1 MLGDPNTNLEVR
13 EFAINTM
20 AGVKQENLILALL
33 NTYNT
38 GKGQYYTLLNT
49 MLSALGEFNEPEV
62 KLAVVEI
69 ASNSDYPLD
78 IRKKA
83 IDNLGAF
90 KDPDVIPKILP
101 ILEKKENYVYYDNI
115 LDMVYMLGEEKIWA
129 EQVRRMAF
137 KASLNKREHE

>member
-1 MLGDPNTNLEVR
+1 
-13 EFAINTM
+13 M
-20 AGVKQENLILALL
+20 AGVKQEHLILAFL

-38 GKGQYYTLLNT
+38 AKSQYYTLLNT

-69 ASNSDYPLD
+69 ASSEDYPID

-90 KDPDVIPKILP
+90 KDASVIPKILP

-129 EQVRRMAF
+129 EQVRRMAHR
-137 KASLNKREHE
+137 ASFSKREHE

>member
-1 MLGDPNTNLEVR
+1 
-13 EFAINTM
+13 
-20 AGVKQENLILALL
+20 
-33 NTYNT
+33 
-38 GKGQYYTLLNT
+38 

-69 ASNSDYPLD
+69 ASSEDYPID

-90 KDPDVIPKILP
+90 KDASVIPKLLP
-101 ILEKKENYVYYDNI
+101 ILENKENYVYYDNI

-129 EQVRRMAF
+129 EQVRRMAH
-137 KASLNKREHE
+137 KASFSRREHE

>member
-1 MLGDPNTNLEVR
+1 
-13 EFAINTM
+13 M

-38 GKGQYYTLLNT
+38 GKSQYYTLLNT

-69 ASNSDYPLD
+69 ASSEDYPID

-90 KDPDVIPKILP
+90 KDASVIPKILP
-101 ILEKKENYVYYDNI
+101 ILEKKKTMSIMIIYW
-115 LDMVYMLGEEKIWA
+115 IWSICLVKKKYG
-129 EQVRRMAF
+129 Q
-137 KASLNKREHE
+137 NK

>member
-1 MLGDPNTNLEVR
+1 
-13 EFAINTM
+13 M

-33 NTYNT
+33 HTYNT
-38 GKGQYYTLLNT
+38 GKSQYYTLLNT

-69 ASNSDYPLD
+69 ASSEDYPID

-90 KDPDVIPKILP
+90 KDASVIPKILP

-129 EQVRRMAF
+129 EQVRRMAYKANF
-137 KASLNKREHE
+137 KRREHE

>member
-1 MLGDPNTNLEVR
+1 
-13 EFAINTM
+13 
-20 AGVKQENLILALL
+20 
-33 NTYNT
+33 
-38 GKGQYYTLLNT
+38 

-69 ASNSDYPLD
+69 ASSEDYPID

-83 IDNLGAF
+83 IDNLGSF
-90 KDPDVIPKILP
+90 KDASVIPDILP

-129 EQVRRMAF
+129 EQVRRMAH
-137 KASLNKREHE
+137 KASFSRREHE